1 MKHEL
6 LPVGIASGSA
16 TAPCIQN
23 TRKAT
28 VRTDADD
35 ISHTAWTYLHARSQG
50 RRHLRLILL
59 LCKST
64 KKKHTHQNMNI
75 YLACFPVCHPSPKS
89 SEMTS
94 GGSSVSIAALAVS
107 VKPWRCQQI
116 FYKVP
121 LLHLRRRRPPLLW
134 DRHGGICVVD
144 HTRTVN
150 LTPQSHWVIA
160 IFCCP
165 GAFHTRKMT
174 GLNYSGCSQLS
185 ARIYRPI

>member
-1 MKHEL
+1 MNCYQ
-6 LPVGIASGSA
+6 SGSPRA
-16 TAPCIQN
+16 Q
-23 TRKAT
+23 
-28 VRTDADD
+28 
-35 ISHTAWTYLHARSQG
+35 QQ
-50 RRHLRLILL
+50 RRVYKIHERPQFVLILMTFPIL
-59 LCKST
+59 PEHIYMHGHRVADICDWSCCFVNPQKKNTHTKTWIST
-64 KKKHTHQNMNI
+64 
-75 YLACFPVCHPSPKS
+75 LPFFPVCHPSPKS
-89 SEMTS
+89 SEVTS
-94 GGSSVSIAALAVS
+94 GGCSVSIAALAVS
-107 VKPWRCQQI
+107 VKPRRCQQI

-121 LLHLRRRRPPLLW
+121 LLHLRSRRPPLLW

-150 LTPQSHWVIA
+150 LAPQSHWVIA